1 MSEQLDGR
9 APREDGTPDPTP
21 PVAPARADPPRHEHG
36 RPRIVVVGGGAAGL
50 ELATGLGNGLGR
62 RGRAEIALVECTR
75 MHLWK
80 PLFHE
85 VAAGSLDFG
94 EYELSYLAQ
103 AHWHNF
109 R

>member
-1 MSEQLDGR
+1 MTAGLLAKTELRIRRRRSRRLARIRHDMSMAG
-9 APREDGTPDPTP
+9 PGSWWS
-21 PVAPARADPPRHEHG
+21 
-36 RPRIVVVGGGAAGL
+36 AAGL

-85 VAAGSLDFG
+85 VAAGSLDVG